1 MDQKQTISIEVEN
14 KPGVL
19 SRISTLF
26 SRRGYNV
33 ESLAVAHTHI
43 PGISRFT
50 IVVEGDDDILEQ
62 IRKQSQKLIH
72 VLTTENLEPNN
83 SICREFA
90 FIKMDY
96 NDQTSEKI
104 NRVIDFYGGRMLD
117 HSDGVLIVEFSGS
130 EQKIDQIFAEL
141 KEIPILEAIR
151 SGKVGIRKGRWYQSD
166 PQKKLKT
173 IFSRIT
179 STPVDRDRYFSP
191 LEKETEQTSQ
201 PCFRGFSPWLHLPAW
216 AF

>member
-33 ESLAVAHTHI
+33 ESLAVAHTHV

-50 IVVEGDDDILEQ
+50 IVVEGDDAILEQ

-72 VLTTENLEPNN
+72 VLTTENLEEGA

-90 FIKMDY
+90 VVKLDY
-96 NDQTSEKI
+96 NEDSSNQI
-104 NRVIDFYGGRMLD
+104 NQIVDLYGGRMLD
-117 HSDGVLIVEFSGS
+117 HTEGVLIVEFSGT
-130 EQKIDQIFAEL
+130 EQKIDTIFNEL
-141 KEIPILEAIR
+141 KSLTILESIR
-151 SGKVGIRKGRWYQSD
+151 SGKVGIRKGR
-166 PQKKLKT
+166 
-173 IFSRIT
+173 
-179 STPVDRDRYFSP
+179 
-191 LEKETEQTSQ
+191 
-201 PCFRGFSPWLHLPAW
+201 
-216 AF
+216 

>member
-50 IVVEGDDDILEQ
+50 IVVEGDEAILEQ

-72 VLTTENLEPNN
+72 VLTTENLDPEV

-90 FIKMDY
+90 VIKLEY
-96 NDQTSEKI
+96 NPESSLEI
-104 NRVIDFYGGRMLD
+104 NHIVDLYGGRMLD
-117 HSDGVLIVEFSGS
+117 HTEGVLIVEFSGS
-130 EQKIDQIFAEL
+130 EEKIDRVFKEL
-141 KEIPILEAIR
+141 KSLTILESIR
-151 SGKVGIRKGRWYQSD
+151 SGKVGISKGR
-166 PQKKLKT
+166 
-173 IFSRIT
+173 
-179 STPVDRDRYFSP
+179 
-191 LEKETEQTSQ
+191 
-201 PCFRGFSPWLHLPAW
+201 
-216 AF
+216 